1 MSISKDNSIK
11 LNLFNNNEKNSKFN
25 ENNLILYIEGQEV
38 VLNESEII
46 KAYEEMAQI
55 NLELAETCMDSC
67 IQETDEYEKW
77 LCGVW

>member
-46 KAYEEMAQI
+46 KAYEEMAKI

-77 LCGVW
+77 LCGV

>member
-1 MSISKDNSIK
+1 MSISKDNSKK

-46 KAYEEMAQI
+46 KAYEEMAKI

-77 LCGVW
+77 LCGV

>member
-1 MSISKDNSIK
+1 MSISKDNSKK

-55 NLELAETCMDSC
+55 NLELAETCIDSC
-67 IQETDEYEKW
+67 IQETEEYEKW
-77 LCGVW
+77 LCGV